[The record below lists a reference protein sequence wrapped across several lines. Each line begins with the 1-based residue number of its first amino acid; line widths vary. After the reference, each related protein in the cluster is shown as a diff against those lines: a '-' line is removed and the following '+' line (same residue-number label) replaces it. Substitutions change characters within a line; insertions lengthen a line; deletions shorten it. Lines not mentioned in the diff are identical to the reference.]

1 MNSVLVVDA
10 GTTNVKAGVVS
21 SQGELLSAESRSMEV
36 HRPERGAAEHDPE
49 EILEALYGVV
59 RGAAEGYEAEI
70 EVLGLTGYQH
80 GLLPLD
86 EDGEPLIGM
95 MTLMDERPKSA
106 MDELQN
112 REDLGDIYR
121 RTGCPPLFTYQ
132 LPKLLWLREEKPRVF
147 ESSRYFADIKSFLAR
162 ELVGSFVTEPGVA
175 SSSQLFNINEFDW
188 DDRLLEL
195 AGVRRDQLPD
205 LGAGGDLIGPLRPEA
220 AEEMNLGDGV
230 EVNLG
235 VYDGGAMVLGLGGVG
250 GNYGVCNLGTT
261 GMLRTYSDEPVLD
274 DPERRR
280 LQTYSLFPGRWAVGG
295 AINNAGVGLRWFRDN
310 FQASGSYDEMIA
322 EASRVEPCSEGVFSL
337 PYFTGERDPRIGN
350 LASGSF
356 FGLKDYHGKEH
367 MVRAIL
373 EGVSYSLNFVRE
385 AMTENGIDFDRI
397 RIGGSGASSD
407 LWPRIIADVTE
418 LPVEKTLTEDTTLI
432 GEAMLAYNTMGIYDS
447 LEEAGGEM
455 VKTGK
460 EFTPD
465 GDRARC
471 YSEGYEFFKQLV
483 SEFKELYPTHDEKF
497 SPGS

>member
-1 MNSVLVVDA
+1 MSLALVVDV
-10 GTTNVKAGVVS
+10 GTTNIKAGLVDPEGQVL
-21 SQGELLSAESRSMEV
+21 SQDSRNLEI
-36 HRPERGAAEHDPE
+36 HRPEKGAAEHAPK
-49 EILEALYGVV
+49 EILKAFYGVV
-59 RGAAEGYEAEI
+59 RGAVEGCEGGI

-86 EDGEPLIGM
+86 DEGKPLTGM
-95 MTLMDERPKSA
+95 MTLMDERPKSV
-106 MDELQN
+106 MDKLQR
-112 REDLGDIYR
+112 REDLSDIYR

-132 LPKLLWLREEKPRVF
+132 LPKLLWLREEKPRLF
-147 ESSRYFADIKSFLAR
+147 ESSGYFADIKSFLAR
-162 ELVGSFVTEPGVA
+162 ELVGRFVTEPGIA

-188 DDRLLEL
+188 DDRLLKI

-205 LGAGGDLIGPLRPEA
+205 LGAGGDLIGSLRPET
-220 AEEMNLGDGV
+220 AEEMNLGAGV

-274 DPERRR
+274 DPEQRR

-310 FQASGSYDEMIA
+310 FQHSKSYEEIIA

-407 LWPRIIADVTE
+407 LWPRIISDVTE

-432 GEAMLAYNTMGIYDS
+432 GEAMLAYNTMGIYNS
-447 LEEAGGEM
+447 LAEAGEEM

-460 EFTPD
+460 GFTPD
-465 GDRARC
+465 GNRARC

-483 SEFKELYPTHDEKF
+483 SEFKEFYPLHDEKF